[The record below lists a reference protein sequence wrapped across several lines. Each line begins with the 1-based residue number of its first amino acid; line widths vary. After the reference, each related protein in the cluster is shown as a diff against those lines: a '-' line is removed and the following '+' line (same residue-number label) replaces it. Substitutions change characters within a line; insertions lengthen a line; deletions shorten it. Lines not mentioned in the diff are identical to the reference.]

1 MARPNPVFLSLALC
15 VAPAAS
21 IADEPP
27 RFVGEF
33 GGRALAG
40 RDILVLDVERPA
52 IRRIDRRTLRART
65 TPLSVADGM
74 LDPYGIAAL
83 EDGSLWALSDKGRIL
98 VRFSATT
105 GERLEK
111 RKLLEPGQGVTRL
124 WDRIGVIAIRLRAG
138 EPLLL
143 RAEEDGLRPFS
154 PILSRAA
161 SDVSAHLIA
170 NLLRCGSGT
179 GDEVPCWFLAGPP
192 EVALVRRDGSGRRI
206 SVPSFA
212 RAASRPSQGR
222 DPGARFVYP
231 VRDAFLEPGGLW
243 VLSNQEGDRTPL
255 DEGAVRG
262 RHVGFVR
269 EGRTDRIVELA
280 REARAILDAGGGRL
294 VMLYSDGSI
303 GSVAVP

>member
-1 MARPNPVFLSLALC
+1 VAQLTPVILSLALS

-27 RFVGEF
+27 RLVGEF
-33 GGRALAG
+33 GGRAVAG
-40 RDILVLDVERPA
+40 REILVLDVAPPA

-65 TPLSVADGM
+65 TPLSVDGR
-74 LDPYGIAAL
+74 LDPYGIAVPG
-83 EDGSLWALSDKGRIL
+83 DGTLWALSDKGRIL

-105 GERLEK
+105 GEPLEK
-111 RKLLEPGQGVTRL
+111 RKLLEPGQGVATL

-143 RAEEDGLRPFS
+143 AAEKNGLRPFS
-154 PILSRAA
+154 SIVSRSAP
-161 SDVSAHLIA
+161 DVTSHLIG

-179 GDEVPCWFLAGPP
+179 GDALPCWFLAGPP
-192 EVALVRRDGSGRRI
+192 EVALVQRDGGVTRI

-212 RAASRPSQGR
+212 RVAPRPAPGR
-222 DPGARFVYP
+222 DPGAGFVYP

-243 VLSNQEGDRTPL
+243 VLSNQEGMRTPL
-255 DEGAVRG
+255 EEGAVRG

-269 EGRTDRIVELA
+269 EGRTRRVVALD
-280 REARAILDAGGGRL
+280 REARAILDAGQGRL
-294 VMLYSDGSI
+294 VLLYADGSI
-303 GSVAVP
+303 GAVAVP